1 VPIGTAL
8 DGLNIFKFKKITI
21 IRSTVTAPS
30 IIHLDELC
38 LVIFKEEKLNYAS
51 SKRFF

>member
-1 VPIGTAL
+1 VPIGAAL
-8 DGLNIFKFKKITI
+8 DGSNIFKLKKKTI

-30 IIHLDELC
+30 KIHLDELC
-38 LVIFKEEKLNYAS
+38 LVILKEERLNYAS